1 MKFVPSFFVGGFA
14 RSGTSLLTSILN
26 SSPHIFCAQD
36 TGFMTSAKFSY
47 SSMVRDREPDSV
59 LPFIEEP
66 FSIFPHGGSECVGF
80 SMSRFVNIEQFNH
93 IDLLSALNQES
104 LSLSL
109 GGFAGKDVAVYT
121 NRILYGYLFELWFR
135 GFSANDPRKDRYH
148 GSHYLS
154 CLDSKIYANNQC
166 SDTYLDL
173 FHRFLFLFCQHY
185 FPGKCSS
192 SNLICGE
199 KTPENLFSIDL
210 IKFLYPEAKFL
221 CVVRD
226 PVAIF
231 GAKKERFGW
240 SVEKFAQATQLEF
253 IWLKYMKE
261 SIKVIRYEDMVAAPE
276 DVLGEC
282 LEFLLPTSMIAGSD
296 ETIKSSDQFNLSPGV
311 YEKYVGNS
319 IDPARDI
326 SNIAKVDDTE
336 KSYLYSAL
344 DELYQSFY

>member
-26 SSPHIFCAQD
+26 ASPHIFCAQD

-47 SSMVRDREPDSV
+47 ASMVRDREPDSL
-59 LPFIEEP
+59 LPFIEKP
-66 FSIFPHGGSECVGF
+66 FSIFPHGGSDVVGF

-93 IDLLSALNQES
+93 IDLLSALNQEPF
-104 LSLSL
+104 SLSL
-109 GGFAGKDVAVYT
+109 GGFVGKDVAVYT

-148 GSHYLS
+148 GSHYLA
-154 CLDSKIYANNQC
+154 CLDSEIYANNQC
-166 SDTYLDL
+166 LDNYLDL

-185 FPGKCSS
+185 FPSKSS
-192 SNLICGE
+192 SAHLVCGE

-210 IKFLYPEAKFL
+210 IRFLYPEAKFL

-240 SVEKFAQATQLEF
+240 SVEQFAQATYLEF
-253 IWLKYMKE
+253 IWLKFMKE
-261 SIKVIRYEDMVAAPE
+261 SIKVIRYEDMICTPE
-276 DVLGEC
+276 DVLSEC
-282 LEFLLPTSMIAGSD
+282 LEFLLPASAIGSPDKKFTSPELFS
-296 ETIKSSDQFNLSPGV
+296 LSPGV
-311 YEKYVGNS
+311 YEKYVGSS
-319 IDPARDI
+319 IDVTRDLANI
-326 SNIAKVDDTE
+326 SNVNDAE
-336 KSYLYSAL
+336 KKYLYEAL
-344 DELYQSFY
+344 DELYQAFY